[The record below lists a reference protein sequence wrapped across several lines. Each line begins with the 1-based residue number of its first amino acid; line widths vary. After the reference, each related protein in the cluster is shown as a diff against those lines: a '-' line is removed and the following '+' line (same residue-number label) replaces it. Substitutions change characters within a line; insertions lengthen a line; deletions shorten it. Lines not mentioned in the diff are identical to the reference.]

1 MQGDVI
7 SQLEQLGHRVGES
20 LVERVCKDNPRFR
33 TELDAMVFLAK
44 QFWVTLFNKQADHLK
59 TNKQVRMFGLALL
72 QRTVLTPTSSYSS
85 KDIFVLYDNKF
96 RLLVHMSDSAQYK
109 ETAPL
114 VSGAQLYAI
123 FQCETLLLS
132 CST

>member
-1 MQGDVI
+1 MSMPFFSFVSSLASILDFNLTQGDVI

-59 TNKQVRMFGLALL
+59 TNKQVR
-72 QRTVLTPTSSYSS
+72 TV
-85 KDIFVLYDNKF
+85 
-96 RLLVHMSDSAQYK
+96 A
-109 ETAPL
+109 
-114 VSGAQLYAI
+114 SGTDQIHYR
-123 FQCETLLLS
+123 ERY
-132 CST
+132 